1 VYVVDALAWLPVYW
15 ARSLWLAVA
24 AVSACAAC
32 GAYEVTAI
40 VAWRM
45 RVIPQELIGRVFG
58 VVRLLVLVGMVPAS
72 ILGGAIAD
80 RWGTR
85 AVMGLSG
92 VAFLLLALN
101 LAASRAVLSERR

>member
-1 VYVVDALAWLPVYW
+1 
-15 ARSLWLAVA
+15 
-24 AVSACAAC
+24 
-32 GAYEVTAI
+32 
-40 VAWRM
+40 
-45 RVIPQELIGRVFG
+45 
-58 VVRLLVLVGMVPAS
+58 MVPAS